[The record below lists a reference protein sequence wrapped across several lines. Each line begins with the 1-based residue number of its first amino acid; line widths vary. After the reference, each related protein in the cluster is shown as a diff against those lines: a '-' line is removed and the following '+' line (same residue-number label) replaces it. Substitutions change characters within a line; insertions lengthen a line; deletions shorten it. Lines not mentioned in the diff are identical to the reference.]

1 VSADAFQVYEGLDLL
16 TAQPTDSERERLEHR
31 MVSIVPVDREF
42 TVAEFAQRAH
52 AEIDSLIAA
61 GRRPIVVGGTG
72 LYLRAALGDLD
83 LKPPPEAGL
92 RQELERELA
101 RLGPSALYSELPAEV
116 AAGIHPSDRR
126 RIVRALE
133 LERLGERVHERS
145 DQLWSRQL
153 RQPTTLFGL
162 VLDREPL
169 GARISLR
176 IERMLAAGVAQ
187 EVERAI
193 DRGASR
199 TARKAIGFE
208 ELAALLRDEASLE
221 QVAERIGRR
230 HRQYAKRQL
239 TWMRKLSG
247 VELVDR
253 GRNGTQA
260 SAAAILERLDGRV
273 AAARPTPT

>member
-1 VSADAFQVYEGLDLL
+1 
-16 TAQPTDSERERLEHR
+16 
-31 MVSIVPVDREF
+31 M
-42 TVAEFAQRAH
+42 
-52 AEIDSLIAA
+52 
-61 GRRPIVVGGTG
+61 
-72 LYLRAALGDLD
+72 
-83 LKPPPEAGL
+83 
-92 RQELERELA
+92 
-101 RLGPSALYSELPAEV
+101 
-116 AAGIHPSDRR
+116 
-126 RIVRALE
+126 
-133 LERLGERVHERS
+133 GERAHERS

-153 RQPTTLFGL
+153 RQPTALFGL

-169 GARISLR
+169 GARISQR
-176 IERMLAAGVAQ
+176 IERMLAAGVTQ

-247 VELVDR
+247 VELVDGDR
-253 GRNGTQA
+253 DGSR
-260 SAAAILERLDGRV
+260 AAAAVILERLDARV